1 MRRPTPCFDGW
12 LARVARELAARGQK
26 ADLARYLSKRYGR
39 PARSWE
45 STLAQILDA
54 SLSGV
59 RISHVAQIAGQKRCN
74 ISLDWRGTPIEFVA
88 ELRWTKEQKGE
99 YESGFEIQKIEP
111 SAISALRGLVNE
123 CAAQMPLYERHE
135 LIHGVWRTTTTT
147 DSWQP
152 DVGFTVSATGSTS
165 RSLPAIPEWHTRRQ
179 STV

>member
-1 MRRPTPCFDGW
+1 MR
-12 LARVARELAARGQK
+12 
-26 ADLARYLSKRYGR
+26 
-39 PARSWE
+39 
-45 STLAQILDA
+45 AQILDA

-59 RISHVAQIAGQKRCN
+59 RLSHAAQLAGQQRCN

-88 ELRWTKEQKGE
+88 EMRWTKQQQGE

-152 DVGFTVSATGSTS
+152 DVGFTVSASES
-165 RSLPAIPEWHTRRQ
+165 PHAVAFFRSAYSAGDSKLRARIRHLAELSIEHPERLYEM
-179 STV
+179 